1 MSADMVLE
9 ALDDAADA
17 VVGALGLV
25 SDWGPSGRRA
35 TQYHSDLAA
44 DEAALAVLERARFG
58 VVSEESGVTRP
69 EAPIWVALDPLDGS
83 TNAHRGVP
91 WYATSLCAVDGD
103 GPLAAVVHN
112 LVSGVRYRAV
122 RGRGAS
128 RDGVAI
134 ATSGCTVVGDSLVT
148 LSGWPSEHLG
158 WGQFRALGAA
168 ALDLCAVADGMLDGF
183 VDCSRDA
190 HGVWD
195 YLGGLLVCREAGGV
209 VHEAEGRELVVR
221 AHDARRT
228 PVAGATSGV
237 ADALLVA
244 RQRLDGAHRSRG

>member
-1 MSADMVLE
+1 MSADIVLE
-9 ALDDAADA
+9 VLHEAADA
-17 VVGALGLV
+17 VVGALGMV
-25 SDWGPSGRRA
+25 TDWGPSGQRA
-35 TQYHSDLAA
+35 TQYQSDLAA
-44 DEAALAVLERARFG
+44 DEAALGVLARAGFG

-69 EAPIWVALDPLDGS
+69 DAPVWVALDPLDGS
-83 TNAHRGVP
+83 TNAHRGIP

-112 LVSGVRYRAV
+112 LVSGARYTAV
-122 RGRGAS
+122 RGSGAW

-134 ATSGCTVVGDSLVT
+134 AASGCDVLGEAVVT

-158 WGQFRALGAA
+158 WGQFRTLGAA
-168 ALDLCAVADGMLDGF
+168 ALDLCAVADGTLDGF

-209 VHEAEGRELVVR
+209 VHEAEGRSLVVR

-228 PVAGATSGV
+228 PVAGATCAV
-237 ADALLVA
+237 ADALLAA
-244 RQRLDGAHRSRG
+244 RQRLDRAHR

>member
-9 ALDDAADA
+9 VLHDAADA

-25 SDWGPSGRRA
+25 TDWGPSGQRA
-35 TQYHSDLAA
+35 TQYQSDLAA
-44 DEAALAVLERARFG
+44 DEAALAVLARAGFG

-69 EAPIWVALDPLDGS
+69 DAAIWVALDPLDGS
-83 TNAHRGVP
+83 TNAHRGIP

-122 RGRGAS
+122 RGLGAS

-134 ATSGCTVVGDSLVT
+134 STSGCNAVGDSLVT

-168 ALDLCAVADGMLDGF
+168 ALDLCAVADGTLDGF
-183 VDCSRDA
+183 VDCSRNA

-209 VHEAEGRELVVR
+209 VHDVGGRELVVR
-221 AHDARRT
+221 SHDARRT
-228 PVAGATSGV
+228 PVAGAPPAL
-237 ADALLVA
+237 ADALLAA
-244 RQRLDGAHRSRG
+244 RQRLDRTHR